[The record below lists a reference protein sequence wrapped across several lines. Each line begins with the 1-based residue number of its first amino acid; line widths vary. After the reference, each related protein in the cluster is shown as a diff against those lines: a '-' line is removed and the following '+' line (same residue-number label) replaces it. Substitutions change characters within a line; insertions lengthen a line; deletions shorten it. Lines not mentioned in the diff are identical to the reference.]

1 MDQVKFFKGCF
12 PQILF
17 SPFWNTL
24 SHMITNFQILTPMDL
39 NPRILFS
46 TLMICDFDNG
56 MILFIYLYTFGKI
69 IHYRLLQ
76 MNFLSPDKLSGRND
90 VTSNKVSFR
99 KDIRQNFFVENQ
111 DIKSLHGS

>member
-17 SPFWNTL
+17 GPFWNTL
-24 SHMITNFQILTPMDL
+24 SHMITDFQILTPMDL

-56 MILFIYLYTFGKI
+56 VILFIYFFFWKNYPLQI
-69 IHYRLLQ
+69 IT
-76 MNFLSPDKLSGRND
+76 ND
-90 VTSNKVSFR
+90 FFKPGQI
-99 KDIRQNFFVENQ
+99 IR
-111 DIKSLHGS
+111 